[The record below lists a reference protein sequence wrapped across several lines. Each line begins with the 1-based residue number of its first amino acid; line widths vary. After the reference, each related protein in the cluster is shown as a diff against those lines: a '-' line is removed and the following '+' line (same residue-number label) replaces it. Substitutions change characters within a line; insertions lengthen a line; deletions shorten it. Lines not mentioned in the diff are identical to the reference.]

1 MAKAKYRV
9 TNWGE
14 YNQSLKKRGS
24 LTVWLEEGFEKTW
37 YAFASKV
44 KKRGRPFI
52 YSDACMKL
60 LATLRHI
67 FKLAL
72 RQLEGFVFSLFKLMS
87 VKLKVPEFSR
97 LSRRLSESLKHLKY
111 SKPDEISHIV
121 IDSSGLKVF
130 GEKEFIESQKRKS
143 YFRRIWRKLHIAIDG
158 KGFIRASEVT
168 SHKINDRACFESLID
183 AIGSTSINE
192 VLADTGYDSHKSYKI
207 CEDRNIKTIIPP
219 PRNAKQTYKNK
230 GNPHRNETIN
240 YIQEKGKH
248 AWESKNNY
256 GRRNRVENT
265 FYRLKTIFNRQ
276 LISRTWK
283 NQEAE
288 SRLVCD
294 LLNQMTNLGMPTT
307 QKVS

>member
-1 MAKAKYRV
+1 
-9 TNWGE
+9 
-14 YNQSLKKRGS
+14 
-24 LTVWLEEGFEKTW
+24 
-37 YAFASKV
+37 
-44 KKRGRPFI
+44 
-52 YSDACMKL
+52 
-60 LATLRHI
+60 
-67 FKLAL
+67 
-72 RQLEGFVFSLFKLMS
+72 
-87 VKLKVPEFSR
+87 
-97 LSRRLSESLKHLKY
+97 
-111 SKPDEISHIV
+111 
-121 IDSSGLKVF
+121 
-130 GEKEFIESQKRKS
+130 
-143 YFRRIWRKLHIAIDG
+143 
-158 KGFIRASEVT
+158 
-168 SHKINDRACFESLID
+168 
-183 AIGSTSINE
+183 
-192 VLADTGYDSHKSYKI
+192 YKI

>member
-9 TNWGE
+9 TNWHD
-14 YNQSLKKRGS
+14 YNKALKKRGL
-24 LTVWLEEGFEKTW
+24 LTIWLEEGFEKTW
-37 YAFASKV
+37 YAFTSGV
-44 KKRGRPFI
+44 RKRGRPFI

-60 LATLRHI
+60 LATLRHV

-72 RQLEGFVFSLFKLMS
+72 RQLEGFINSLLDLMG
-87 VKLKVPEFSR
+87 VELKVPEFSR

-111 SKPDEISHIV
+111 SKPEEINHIV

-130 GEKEFIESQKRKS
+130 GEKELIETQKRKP

-158 KGFIRASEVT
+158 KGFIKASEMT
-168 SHKINDRACFESLID
+168 NHKVNDRACFEPLID
-183 AIGSTSINE
+183 TVGSESIDE
-192 VLADTGYDSHKSYKI
+192 ALADTGYDSHKIYKT

-219 PRNAKQTYKNK
+219 PRNAKQTYTNK
-230 GNPHRNETIN
+230 GNTWRNETIN

-248 AWESKNNY
+248 AWEHHNNY

-288 SRLVCD
+288 SRLICE
-294 LLNQMTNLGMPTT
+294 LLNQMTILGMPST